1 MGKNLSV
8 GFFLKGLKAV
18 VLTISDSCSQGKRE
32 DQSGAML
39 CDFLRKHGAEI
50 LKQDIIGD
58 DKSLII
64 KKLKFFCDRL
74 KASLVLSIGGTGL
87 SPRDVTPEATMAV
100 IEKEIRGLEELM
112 RGEGAQLTKRA
123 ALSRAVIG
131 IRKKTLI
138 VNLPG
143 SPRGALESFSAIAE
157 LIPHALAMMR
167 GEGH

>member
-1 MGKNLSV
+1 
-8 GFFLKGLKAV
+8 
-18 VLTISDSCSQGKRE
+18 
-32 DQSGAML
+32 ML

-58 DKSLII
+58 DKGLII

-74 KASLVLSIGGTGL
+74 KANLVLSTGGTGL
-87 SPRDVTPEATMAV
+87 SSRDVTPEATMAV
-100 IEKEIRGLEELM
+100 IEKEIKGLEELM
-112 RGEGAQLTKRA
+112 RREGARLTKRA
-123 ALSRAVIG
+123 ALSRAVVG

-143 SPRGALESFSAIAE
+143 SPHGALESFSAIAG

>member
-1 MGKNLSV
+1 MEKNLSDDLI
-8 GFFLKGLKAV
+8 FKGLKAV
-18 VLTISDSCSQGKRE
+18 VLTISDSCSRGKRE

-39 CDFLRKHGAEI
+39 CDFLQKHGAEI
-50 LKQDIIGD
+50 LKQDTIGD
-58 DKSLII
+58 DKGFII
-64 KKLKFFCDRL
+64 KKLKFFCDRS
-74 KASLVLSIGGTGL
+74 KANLILSTGGTGL

-100 IEKEIRGLEELM
+100 IEKEIKGLEELM
-112 RGEGAQLTKRA
+112 RTEGARLTKRA

>member
-1 MGKNLSV
+1 MGKNLSDDLN
-8 GFFLKGLKAV
+8 FKGLKAV

-74 KASLVLSIGGTGL
+74 KASLVLSTGGTGL
-87 SPRDVTPEATMAV
+87 SPRDVTPEATM
-100 IEKEIRGLEELM
+100 EIG
-112 RGEGAQLTKRA
+112 RA
-123 ALSRAVIG
+123 HV
-131 IRKKTLI
+131 
-138 VNLPG
+138 
-143 SPRGALESFSAIAE
+143 
-157 LIPHALAMMR
+157 
-167 GEGH
+167 